1 MQRQETGSGRARL
14 PCLCEAASRKWVFLF
29 FFFSFFGGGAGGRGE
44 QKGLRE
50 RTATGRS
57 FIRNTL
63 CQRLIK
69 GGACATKD
77 IDKVIVTLDCRL
89 PRLPR
94 APDLVILAS
103 FPKRARVR
111 RGETKFHGGL
121 VRGSP

>member
-1 MQRQETGSGRARL
+1 MGFSVL
-14 PCLCEAASRKWVFLF
+14 
-29 FFFSFFGGGAGGRGE
+29 FFSFFGGQGAGE
-44 QKGLRE
+44 QKGLGE

-94 APDLVILAS
+94 ARPCYSCVV
-103 FPKRARVR
+103 P
-111 RGETKFHGGL
+111 
-121 VRGSP
+121 